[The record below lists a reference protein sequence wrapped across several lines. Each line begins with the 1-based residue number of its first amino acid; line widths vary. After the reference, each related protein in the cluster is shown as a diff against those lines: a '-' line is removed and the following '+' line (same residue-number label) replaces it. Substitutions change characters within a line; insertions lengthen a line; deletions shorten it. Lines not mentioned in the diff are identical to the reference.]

1 MNIPKEI
8 QRVIHTHIDTIEAK
22 LPNILEAYYLYGS
35 ISLDAF
41 NNELSDIDF
50 IAVTNRNLTEF
61 ELTTLKEIH
70 RELHRKHKN
79 VILDG
84 FYLTSEDMHSLNCE
98 SIPCLRF
105 NEGKFFGHTKFSKN
119 SIDAFQL
126 KKYGIPIKGPKIEDA
141 SFPVDWDILIMNMMK
156 NLNTYWLGWWSGSKR
171 FPSIKYIALLFSLN
185 AVEWGV
191 LGVSRLY
198 YTFNENDMI
207 SKAGAGE
214 YALKNVPQKWH
225 KIIYESMRLRNGNK
239 KSLYTSI
246 FERRKD
252 ALDYI
257 EFMIHRCNN
266 LFP

>member
-1 MNIPKEI
+1 M
-8 QRVIHTHIDTIEAK
+8 
-22 LPNILEAYYLYGS
+22 Y
-35 ISLDAF
+35 
-41 NNELSDIDF
+41 
-50 IAVTNRNLTEF
+50 
-61 ELTTLKEIH
+61 
-70 RELHRKHKN
+70 
-79 VILDG
+79 
-84 FYLTSEDMHSLNCE
+84 SLNSG

-105 NEGKFFGHTKFSKN
+105 NEGKFFGHTKFAKN

-126 KKYGIPIKGPKIEDA
+126 KKYGIPIKGQPIEEA
-141 SFPVDWDILIMNMMK
+141 SYTVDWDILIMNMGK
-156 NLNTYWLGWWSGSKR
+156 NLNTYWLSWWSGSKK
-171 FPSIKYIALLFSLN
+171 FPSIKYFELLFSLK

-207 SKAGAGE
+207 SKVGAGE

-225 KIIYESMRLRNGNK
+225 KIIHESMRLRNGNK
-239 KSLYTSI
+239 KLLYTSI

-266 LFP
+266 LFPCV